1 MPNPN
6 PSNTHPIDDA
16 DTWIAA
22 LNLHP
27 HPEGGHYRQVYR
39 AREMLEPR
47 GLPERFTSAKAMSTA
62 IYFLLKGD
70 EVSAFHRIKSDELW
84 HLYAGGPLD
93 IHVLH
98 EDGELQTLT
107 LGLDIAAGQRPFHA
121 LPAGVWFGAAV
132 VKPDSYALVGCTVA
146 PGFDFEDFALAER
159 EVLLERYPE
168 HHTLIKRLTR
178 E

>member
-1 MPNPN
+1 MPNPY
-6 PSNTHPIDDA
+6 PIDDA

-39 AREMLEPR
+39 SRELLEPR
-47 GLPERFTSAKAMSTA
+47 GRGLPARFTSPKAISTA

-84 HLYAGGPLD
+84 HLYAGSPLD

-98 EDGELQTLT
+98 EDGELQTLS

-121 LPAGVWFGAAV
+121 VPAGVWFGAMLT
-132 VKPDSYALVGCTVA
+132 KPDSYALVGCTVA
-146 PGFDFEDFALAER
+146 PGFDFEDFELAER
-159 EVLLERYPE
+159 EGLLEHYPE

>member
-1 MPNPN
+1 MHNPY
-6 PSNTHPIDDA
+6 PIKDA

-39 AREMLEPR
+39 SREMLEPR
-47 GLPERFTSAKAMSTA
+47 GLPERFTSSKACSTA

-84 HLYAGGPLD
+84 HLYAGDPLD
-93 IHVLH
+93 IHILH

-107 LGLDIAAGQRPFHA
+107 LGLDIAAGQRPFQA
-121 LPAGVWFGAAV
+121 VPAGVWFGAMLPD
-132 VKPDSYALVGCTVA
+132 PDSFALVGCTVA
-146 PGFDFEDFALAER
+146 PGFDFEDFELAQR
-159 EVLLERYPE
+159 DVLLEHYPE
-168 HHTLIKRLTR
+168 HHTIIKHLTR